1 MDQVFPT
8 LYRECVS
15 VAKQEQVIG
24 YIHDLF
30 VHMVRDDDSFC
41 SFVGLDESLKRTK
54 IFCGLMPPMMH
65 LNKHDLPHPFLPS
78 TPVTLPV

>member
-1 MDQVFPT
+1 MDQVFPA

-30 VHMVRDDDSFC
+30 VHVVRDDDSFGG
-41 SFVGLDESLKRTK
+41 FMQLDELLHHLD
-54 IFCGLMPPMMH
+54 IFRS
-65 LNKHDLPHPFLPS
+65 N
-78 TPVTLPV
+78 V